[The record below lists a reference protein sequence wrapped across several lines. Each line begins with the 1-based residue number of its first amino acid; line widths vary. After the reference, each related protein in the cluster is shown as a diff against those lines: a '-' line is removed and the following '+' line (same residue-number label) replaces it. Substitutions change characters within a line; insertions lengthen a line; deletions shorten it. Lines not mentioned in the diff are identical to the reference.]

1 MVKPTIR
8 KFIFYGMLSSS
19 LVLLCYFSYALA
31 SWHLDAKETN
41 QILEEV
47 QQNTVSP
54 MPVSAQSANIVPVE
68 GSNAQPFL
76 PVNFGKL
83 LKQNEETVGWLRI
96 GSVGIDMPIVQT
108 TDNEFYLNHDF
119 DKRPSSLGWVFAS
132 ASSNMKNL
140 GTNTVLYGHNLSNKR
155 MFGSLKGLLTILKEQ
170 PDSGIIQLTTPS
182 QQMVFKIVSIYVTDE
197 DDMLYVGNGTQLPWR
212 ESFVEYI
219 REKNQIKS
227 IDNHLITPL
236 DQYLTL
242 STCYGPAGTT
252 KRLAVH
258 AQLVAVK
265 DNSAA
270 AV

>member
-1 MVKPTIR
+1 MVNPTIR
-8 KFIFYGMLSSS
+8 KFIFYGVMSSS
-19 LVLLCYFSYALA
+19 LVLLGHFSYALA
-31 SWHLDAKETN
+31 SWHSDANETN
-41 QILEEV
+41 QILEAV
-47 QQNTVSP
+47 QQYAVSP
-54 MPVSAQSANIVPVE
+54 MPVSAQSLNIVPTG
-68 GSNAQPFL
+68 GSNTQPFL
-76 PVNFGKL
+76 PVNFDKL
-83 LKQNEETVGWLRI
+83 LKQNEEVVGWLRI

-119 DKRPSSLGWVFAS
+119 DKRASSLGWVFAS
-132 ASSNMKNL
+132 ASSNMRNF

-155 MFGSLKGLLTILKEQ
+155 MFGSLKGLLTILKEK
-170 PDSGIIQLTTPS
+170 PDSGVIQLTTPS
-182 QQMVFKIVSIYVTDE
+182 QQMVFKVVSVYVTDE

-212 ESFVEYI
+212 ESFVKHI
-219 REKNQIKS
+219 REKNQVKS

-242 STCYGPAGTT
+242 STCYGPTGTA

-265 DNSAA
+265 DTSAA